1 MRTIALVD
9 HTRRHPPP
17 AKALEAIAEALT
29 IQVERDFAPAWGVP
43 ATQFKVGGRGNTI
56 HFFDSA
62 HQAGD
67 YGWHIV
73 DGHGLPYA
81 HVFADPSIAAGQRL
95 DHRSRRDLGY
105 RVT

>member
-9 HTRRHPPP
+9 HTRRHPPS
-17 AKALEAIAEALT
+17 AGIFEAIAEALT

-43 ATQFKVGGRGNTI
+43 ATRFTVGGRGDKI

-73 DGHGLPYA
+73 QLARTATRDNDFWTA
-81 HVFADPSIAAGQRL
+81 INAAAIN
-95 DHRSRRDLGY
+95 
-105 RVT
+105 